1 MKKIKDYPDLYL
13 KFDFLLLAFEFGKV
27 GNSSSN
33 YLKLQALSWV
43 AMLSMTKGECELISV
58 ADMYLFFQKGIKGM
72 ILLYFK
78 KDIVKQTTSI

>member
-1 MKKIKDYPDLYL
+1 
-13 KFDFLLLAFEFGKV
+13 
-27 GNSSSN
+27 
-33 YLKLQALSWV
+33 
-43 AMLSMTKGECELISV
+43 MLSMTEGERELISV